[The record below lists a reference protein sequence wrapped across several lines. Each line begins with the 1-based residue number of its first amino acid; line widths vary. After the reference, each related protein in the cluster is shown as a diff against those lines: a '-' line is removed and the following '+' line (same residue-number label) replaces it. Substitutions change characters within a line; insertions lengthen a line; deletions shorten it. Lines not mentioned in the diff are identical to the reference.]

1 MSPVDRHAWTNRWR
15 GHHPGEKVLF
25 ALGLLAVDIALPAAS
40 VAPPVLAAAF
50 LATVAGAG
58 VPVRAWLGVMAV
70 PAGFLLA
77 GLPALALSLNFEGP
91 PLVSLSPEGVHMAAM
106 VSLRALAAVACLAFL
121 ILTTPVPDLLGLAR
135 RAGVPASLVE
145 LAYLVHRLI
154 FVVLERADAARL
166 AQTARLG
173 YRDRRTAVRSVGLL
187 AGGLF
192 LRSLDRG
199 RRLDI
204 GLTARGYRGDLRVL
218 GPGHALSPV
227 RCGLSGLAVAGVAA
241 IGALT

>member
-1 MSPVDRHAWTNRWR
+1 MLPVDRHAWTNRWR
-15 GHHPGEKVLF
+15 RHHPLEKAAF
-25 ALGLLAVDIALPAAS
+25 ALGLMVVDFALPAPS
-40 VAPPVLAAAF
+40 VAPPVLVAAF
-50 LATVAGAG
+50 LATVVGAA
-58 VPVRAWLGVMAV
+58 VPVRAFVGVMAV

-77 GLPALALSLNFEGP
+77 GVPALALSVDFGASP
-91 PLVSLSPEGVHMAAM
+91 MVSLSAEGVHTA
-106 VSLRALAAVACLAFL
+106 VTVTLRSLAAVACLAFL

-135 RAGVPASLVE
+135 RAGVPAALVE
-145 LAYLVHRLI
+145 LAYLIHRLI
-154 FVVLERADAARL
+154 FVVLERADAARQ
-166 AQTARLG
+166 AQNARLG
-173 YRDRRTAVRSVGLL
+173 YRSWKTAVRSVGLL

-218 GPGHALSPV
+218 GVRHALSPL
-227 RCGLSGLAVAGVAA
+227 RCGLSGLVVAGVAA